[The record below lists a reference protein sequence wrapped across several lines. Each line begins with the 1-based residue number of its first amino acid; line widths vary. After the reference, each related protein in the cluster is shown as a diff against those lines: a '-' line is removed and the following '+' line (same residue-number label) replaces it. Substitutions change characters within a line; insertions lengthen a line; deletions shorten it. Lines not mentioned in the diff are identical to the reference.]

1 MGIRIA
7 ALLTVTALVADS
19 PRVVVGDWGGEHVRL
34 SVREERAS
42 VDFDCAYGTIEQRI
56 ALDQDG
62 RFDIEGDFV
71 REHGGPVRKDEVEE
85 HQRVRYE
92 GSVEERAMTLTVVF
106 ADGQSMGPFQ
116 LAQGSVGRVVKCR

>member
-7 ALLTVTALVADS
+7 ALLAVTALGAES
-19 PRVVVGDWGGEHVRL
+19 QRAVVGHWGGEHVRL
-34 SVREERAS
+34 SVIEERAS
-42 VDFDCAYGTIEQRI
+42 VDFDCAHGTIEQRV

-62 RFDIEGDFV
+62 RFDVEGDFV

-85 HQRVRYE
+85 HQRVRYK